1 MKKEKQL
8 NTSIPKSSVVMMVL
22 AMLSLSHVADRTKS
36 LYEGSFFKS
45 TMVMEIKECIAQIER
60 DFYHSLLSDD
70 SQELK
75 TFLQNIEKSN
85 QTVEKNLA
93 IIEGLA
99 AGQEQELVEECY
111 RLLNH
116 AVSIL
121 ESIKTNISAGHSEEA
136 YRLIQED
143 HTSIE
148 AARAGDAGRG
158 FTVVAQE
165 IGSLAQECANAAKNT
180 AALIQSNIDVTQ
192 KGSMLAEETAG
203 MPEQYQ
209 LRRPPV

>member
-1 MKKEKQL
+1 
-8 NTSIPKSSVVMMVL
+8 MMVL

-85 QTVEKNLA
+85 QTVERNLA

-99 AGQEQELVEECY
+99 AGQELVEECY

-192 KGSMLAEETAG
+192 KGAMLAEETAG
-203 MPEQYQ
+203 MLEQYQ